1 MVVAVAVMVLVFN
14 WCFVVG
20 GVGVCDG
27 VRFLCVWVAGWVQV
41 GGWACVCVCVCVC
54 AGVCVCVHVHMCV
67 CVCVCVCV
75 LCVCVCA
82 GVCER
87 SERVLCWIDVHE

>member
-1 MVVAVAVMVLVFN
+1 MVAVAVVVLVFN

-27 VRFLCVWVAGWVQV
+27 VRFVRV
-41 GGWACVCVCVCVC
+41 GGWVGAGGWLGLRVCVC

-67 CVCVCVCV
+67 CVCVCA
-75 LCVCVCA
+75 VCVCA